1 MDIASEKLSEVK
13 ENVQYSET
21 RMTIA
26 TIKQSTKEFDPEVI
40 RRIVMRHMSSLDWLA
55 IYLPQ
60 FRDSKNRITS
70 DLYRPGYTWFK
81 FQSDSQNRRIKGLCK
96 TEKIDTH
103 WKSDH
108 IFVY

>member
-40 RRIVMRHMSSLDWLA
+40 RRIVMRHMSSLD
-55 IYLPQ
+55 
-60 FRDSKNRITS
+60 
-70 DLYRPGYTWFK
+70 
-81 FQSDSQNRRIKGLCK
+81 
-96 TEKIDTH
+96 
-103 WKSDH
+103 
-108 IFVY
+108 